1 MLTLQGY
8 KIHKDQISNI
18 HDIKG
23 KLNIKP
29 FIPSVFVKPQF
40 VQRYNIFTE
49 DSDYLYI
56 PKHYGIQNFGM
67 FWFAEIIDKVL

>member
-23 KLNIKP
+23 KLNKLLPNRFEYTVPNSGHLPHIEN
-29 FIPSVFVKPQF
+29 Q
-40 VQRYNIFTE
+40 
-49 DSDYLYI
+49 SDFEKYL
-56 PKHYGIQNFGM
+56 F
-67 FWFAEIIDKVL
+67 EVVLK